1 MGKARPICALVSLLF
16 LLYGH
21 CIVMTTVEAT
31 SKVRIVYLGDMQH
44 DDPILTTNSHLE
56 MLASVVESKEMASE
70 LMVHSYK
77 HGFSGFA
84 AKLTESQAQKVAQLP
99 GVVRVIPN
107 SFHKL
112 QTTRSWDFLGL
123 SSHSPVNALHNSSMG
138 DGIIIGIFDTGIW
151 PESKAFSDEG
161 LGPIPSRWKGAC
173 EPGKQFDPKIHCNR
187 KIIGAR
193 WIIDG
198 MLADYGQ
205 LLNTSGNQEFL
216 SPRDANGHGTHLAN
230 TAAGAFVDNVSYK
243 GLGPGTA
250 RGGAPRARLAI
261 YKVCWSVFGG
271 WCSAAD
277 VLKAFDEAIHDG
289 VDVLSLS
296 LGLPPPLF
304 SDIDKRGGIDFGSFH
319 AVANG
324 ITVVCS
330 AGNDGPSAQTVLNTA
345 PWILSVAASTIDRA
359 FPTAITLGN
368 NETFSG
374 EAIFTGKEIGF
385 RSLIYPEAKELNP
398 KPPGQFELL
407 DYTNMKLQLFQIMH

>member
-1 MGKARPICALVSLLF
+1 MCFSWTF
-16 LLYGH
+16 
-21 CIVMTTVEAT
+21 T
-31 SKVRIVYLGDMQH
+31 D
-44 DDPILTTNSHLE
+44 IL
-56 MLASVVESKEMASE
+56 ESK
-70 LMVHSYK
+70 
-77 HGFSGFA
+77 
-84 AKLTESQAQKVAQLP
+84 
-99 GVVRVIPN
+99 R
-107 SFHKL
+107 

-138 DGIIIGIFDTGIW
+138 DGVIIGIFDTGELSLYASCLCIKIILKKYSDETGIW

-205 LLNTSGNQEFL
+205 QLNTSGNQEFL
-216 SPRDANGHGTHLAN
+216 SPRDANGHGTHLAS

-243 GLGPGTA
+243 GLGLGTA
-250 RGGAPRARLAI
+250 RGGAPRAQLAI

-319 AVANG
+319 AVAKG

-359 FPTAITLGN
+359 FPTSITLGN
-368 NETFSG
+368 NKTFLVFLHCSKSLR
-374 EAIFTGKEIGF
+374 FGF
-385 RSLIYPEAKELNP
+385 LTTSCLHHYFQNR
-398 KPPGQFELL
+398 
-407 DYTNMKLQLFQIMH
+407 LQH